1 VELASATCCIPLEGG
16 YGLAFDIVGRPP
28 ANNEPHTG
36 GGGWI
41 TVSPG
46 YFEVFKIPVKRGRT
60 FAETDD
66 KASRPVVIINE
77 AMAKKF
83 WKTGDPLRD
92 QLIIGKGGMH
102 EFASEPARQ
111 IIGVVADSRDGGL
124 NRNPEP
130 KMFVPQGQIP
140 DEVNALNVTISPMS
154 WVVRT
159 RVRPYSLSSAI
170 QEQIRQVSGLPLSD
184 VRTMNE
190 VVSISLS
197 RQRFNMLL
205 MTIFGSSALL
215 LAAIGIY
222 GLMAYS
228 VEQRTQEIGI
238 RLALG
243 AETGA
248 VRNMVVVQGMRLVLI
263 GVAIGIGSAFGL
275 TRFLAAFLFGVN
287 ARDPM
292 AFTAIPIALSSVAL
306 LAIWLPALRASRL
319 DPIQALRYE

>member
-1 VELASATCCIPLEGG
+1 MHELA
-16 YGLAFDIVGRPP
+16 
-28 ANNEPHTG
+28 
-36 GGGWI
+36 
-41 TVSPG
+41 
-46 YFEVFKIPVKRGRT
+46 
-60 FAETDD
+60 AEQ
-66 KASRPVVIINE
+66 P
-77 AMAKKF
+77 
-83 WKTGDPLRD
+83 
-92 QLIIGKGGMH
+92 
-102 EFASEPARQ
+102 RQ
-111 IIGVVADSRDGGL
+111 IIGVVADSRDSAL

-130 KMFVPQGQIP
+130 KMFVPQAQVT
-140 DEVNALNVTISPMS
+140 DEINALNVGLTPMA

-159 RVRPYSLSSAI
+159 RVRPSSLSSAI
-170 QEQIRQVSGLPLSD
+170 QEQIRQVSGLPVSD

-287 ARDPM
+287 VRDPM
-292 AFTAIPIALSSVAL
+292 AFTAIPIALSCVAL

>member
-1 VELASATCCIPLEGG
+1 
-16 YGLAFDIVGRPP
+16 
-28 ANNEPHTG
+28 
-36 GGGWI
+36 
-41 TVSPG
+41 
-46 YFEVFKIPVKRGRT
+46 
-60 FAETDD
+60 
-66 KASRPVVIINE
+66 
-77 AMAKKF
+77 
-83 WKTGDPLRD
+83 
-92 QLIIGKGGMH
+92 
-102 EFASEPARQ
+102 
-111 IIGVVADSRDGGL
+111 VVADSRDGAL
-124 NRNPEP
+124 DHDPEP
-130 KMFVPQGQIP
+130 KMFVTQAQVP
-140 DEVNALNVTISPMS
+140 DEANALNLRLTPMT

-159 RVRPYSLSSAI
+159 SVPPHTLNGAI
-170 QEQIRQVSGLPLSD
+170 QEQLRQVSGLPVSD
-184 VRTMNE
+184 VRTMHE
-190 VVSISLS
+190 VVSLSTS

-205 MTIFGSSALL
+205 MTVFGSSALM

-263 GVAIGIGSAFGL
+263 GVAIGIGSAIGL

-292 AFTAIPIALSSVAL
+292 AFTTIPIALTCVAL
-306 LAIWLPALRASRL
+306 LAIWLPAMRASRL

>member
-1 VELASATCCIPLEGG
+1 M
-16 YGLAFDIVGRPP
+16 
-28 ANNEPHTG
+28 
-36 GGGWI
+36 

-66 KASRPVVIINE
+66 KVSRPVVIINE
-77 AMAKKF
+77 AMAKQF

-92 QLIIGKGGMH
+92 QMVIGKSGMH
-102 EFASEPARQ
+102 ELPSEQPRQ
-111 IIGVVADSRDGGL
+111 VIGVVADSRDGGL
-124 NRNPEP
+124 NRDPEP
-130 KMFVPQGQIP
+130 KMFVPQAQIP
-140 DEVNALNVTISPMS
+140 DEVNALNVTIAPMS

-159 RVRPYSLSSAI
+159 KVRPSTLSSAI
-170 QEQIRQVSGLPLSD
+170 QEQLRQVSGLPVSD

-190 VVSISLS
+190 VVSLS
-197 RQRFNMLL
+197 TSRERFNMLL
-205 MTIFGSSALL
+205 MTVFGSSALL

-287 ARDPM
+287 ARDP
-292 AFTAIPIALSSVAL
+292 IGVYCDPHRID
-306 LAIWLPALRASRL
+306 LRRSARDL
-319 DPIQALRYE
+319 DAGATRE